1 MRIKCCFQLNDEV
14 VVETERC
21 VAPLKR
27 AVSCD
32 SVCSDTS
39 VVAADLHE
47 PNVTGYLCIGLEYD
61 RYIRRFIQ
69 QVLLSFLKV
78 VFLYGSVIWFA
89 KLY

>member
-1 MRIKCCFQLNDEV
+1 MNENKKCCFQLNDEV
-14 VVETERC
+14 VVEERVEAERC

-61 RYIRRFIQ
+61 RYVKQFILKI
-69 QVLLSFLKV
+69 LLYFP
-78 VFLYGSVIWFA
+78 
-89 KLY
+89 